1 MEFSEFK
8 DKYKMLRM
16 IGSGGFG
23 EVWLAKMRDG
33 VYCAVKC
40 VSKSGGATRELEAL
54 KKYVKFCGKAASEN
68 IIKIG
73 DVCDGGGCLY
83 YAMPLADGLDSSIS
97 PEDERWVPDTL
108 QARIDAR
115 KSADEWF
122 SRAEILAFISP
133 VISAAQAISAAG
145 LLHRDIKPQNIL
157 FIDGKVVLA
166 DIGLASEDRL
176 SVSSAGTPY
185 YASPSWYSARRGNPD
200 MWGVAATFYTLITGN
215 LPDLIGRAAYMY
227 PPQGKDSMSTADII
241 AWDCFMEIINRATAE
256 SPSERYLRFADI
268 AADIKAV
275 AENPYAKLEFSNIA
289 AQGAHGKFLRI
300 RLAVY
305 ACLCLGIIGAGVYFW
320 SANNVGNK
328 TEKLPT
334 STTSRP
340 AESKQAQNPSVA
352 EKSAT
357 QPAELTPKQLGA
369 ALDNSVVYG
378 YRAGSKKFRDLYD
391 GKIPDDKLAESFD
404 FIIDQ
409 YTKAKFGDVGDAED
423 YAASGVAMMKKERR
437 YAFCKKLLIT
447 YDKFGGRHSDIA
459 ENILEKSFS
468 GPYGE
473 DLGYAEVD
481 KLPMQDLLSFVEY
494 LKSKKKTAILAA
506 MRKKIDENDNA
517 PELKKALDL

>member
-1 MEFSEFK
+1 MELSEFK
-8 DKYKMLRM
+8 DKYKMLCM

-33 VYCAVKC
+33 AYCAVKS

-73 DVCDGGGCLY
+73 DVCDGGDCLY

-157 FIDGKVVLA
+157 FVGGKIVLA

-176 SVSSAGTPY
+176 SASSAGTPY
-185 YASPSWYSARRGNPD
+185 YSAPSWYSARRGNPD

-241 AWDCFMEIINRATAE
+241 AWDCFMEIVNRATAE

-275 AENPYAKLEFSNIA
+275 VENPYAKLEFSEIA
-289 AQGAHGKFLRI
+289 GTVARGKFPRI

-305 ACLCLGIIGAGVYFW
+305 ACLCLGIMGAGVYFW
-320 SANNVGNK
+320 AVNNAAK
-328 TEKLPT
+328 QTEKLPT
-334 STTSRP
+334 SSTSRP
-340 AESKQAQNPSVA
+340 AESEQAQKPSAA

-357 QPAELTPKQLGA
+357 RPAEVVKKRVGAPFVNLGTRE
-369 ALDNSVVYG
+369 
-378 YRAGSKKFRDLYD
+378 YRLGGRAFYELNFGN
-391 GKIPDDKLAESFD
+391 IPDDKLGEHFD

-409 YTKAKFGDVGDAED
+409 YTKAQHGNVGKAED
-423 YAASGVAMMKKERR
+423 ICAYFVATMRKKRR
-437 YAFCKKLLIT
+437 YAFCKKLLVA
-447 YDKFGGRHSDIA
+447 YDKFGGRHRDIA

-473 DLGYAEVD
+473 DVGNAELD
-481 KLPMQDLLSFVEY
+481 KLPIEDLRSFVEY
-494 LKSKKKTAILAA
+494 LKSKKNTAILAA

>member
-8 DKYKMLRM
+8 DKYKMLRT

-23 EVWLAKMRDG
+23 EVWLAKMSG
-33 VYCAVKC
+33 GAYCAVKS

-54 KKYVKFCGKAASEN
+54 KKYAKFCGKSESEN

-73 DVCDGGGCLY
+73 DVCDGGECLY
-83 YAMPLADGLDSSIS
+83 YAMPLADGLDASIS
-97 PEDERWVPDTL
+97 PEDERWTPDTL

-157 FIDGKVVLA
+157 FIGGKIVLA

-185 YASPSWYSARRGNPD
+185 YSAPSWYSARRGNPD

-227 PPQGKDSMSTADII
+227 PRQGKNSMSTADII

-275 AENPYAKLEFSNIA
+275 VENPYAKLEFPKIA
-289 AQGAHGKFLRI
+289 AQGARGKFPRI
-300 RLAVY
+300 RFVVY
-305 ACLCLGIIGAGVYFW
+305 ACLCLGIMGAGVYFW
-320 SANNVGNK
+320 SANNAAREA
-328 TEKLPT
+328 EKLPT
-334 STTSRP
+334 SSTSRP
-340 AESKQAQNPSVA
+340 AE
-352 EKSAT
+352 SAT
-357 QPAELTPKQLGA
+357 QPAELTPKQLGV

-378 YRAGSKKFRDLYD
+378 YRAGGKKFRDLYD
-391 GKIPDDKLAESFD
+391 GKISDDKLAEAFD

-423 YAASGVAMMKKERR
+423 YAASGVAIMKKEQR
-437 YAFCKKLLIT
+437 YAFCKKLLIA
-447 YDKFGGRHSDIA
+447 YDKFGGRHRDIA

-473 DLGYAEVD
+473 DLGYAELD
-481 KLPMQDLLSFVEY
+481 KLPIEDLRSFVEY

-506 MRKKIDENDNA
+506 IRKKIDENDNA